1 VAGSQFAPYGVRVVF
16 DAAEW
21 GGLCKHIV
29 AALLAYSH
37 EPMSVRELPELEET
51 LSGLEREELKDYLRQ
66 STSYLP
72 MGKVDVFLHENLVGD
87 AIAAV
92 EGDPFG
98 GLVARVA
105 DAAIESHPEWVIE
118 TCRRQA
124 EEIMNQ
130 GRSKDYDEAVD
141 WLEKVQD
148 SHLAAG
154 REEEWVAIPRGAHR
168 PPPAQVQAAAD
179 ARGLEVAPGSTRCRS
194 SLLRNA
200 LAAIILRP
208 SPAAIL
214 LAGDC
219 TESARGVGDAR
230 PEGDRIVDAT
240 SR

>member
-1 VAGSQFAPYGVRVVF
+1 VAGSQFAPY
-16 DAAEW
+16 
-21 GGLCKHIV
+21 GLCKHIV

-37 EPMSVRELPELEET
+37 DPMSVRELPELEET
-51 LSGLEREELKDYLRQ
+51 LSGLEREELKDHLRQ

-105 DAAIESHPEWVIE
+105 DAAIE
-118 TCRRQA
+118 R
-124 EEIMNQ
+124 
-130 GRSKDYDEAVD
+130 
-141 WLEKVQD
+141 
-148 SHLAAG
+148 
-154 REEEWVAIPRGAHR
+154 
-168 PPPAQVQAAAD
+168 
-179 ARGLEVAPGSTRCRS
+179 EVAPTSTRCRS
-194 SLLRNA
+194 SLLRIA
-200 LAAIILRP
+200 LAAIILRS

-219 TESARGVGDAR
+219 SESARGVGDAR

>member
-1 VAGSQFAPYGVRVVF
+1 MAGSQFAPYGVRVVF

-51 LSGLEREELKDYLRQ
+51 LSGLEREEQKDHLRQ
-66 STSYLP
+66 STSYF
-72 MGKVDVFLHENLVGD
+72 DGD

-105 DAAIESHPEWVIE
+105 DAAIE
-118 TCRRQA
+118 R
-124 EEIMNQ
+124 
-130 GRSKDYDEAVD
+130 
-141 WLEKVQD
+141 
-148 SHLAAG
+148 
-154 REEEWVAIPRGAHR
+154 
-168 PPPAQVQAAAD
+168 
-179 ARGLEVAPGSTRCRS
+179 EVAPTSTRCRS
-194 SLLRNA
+194 SLLRIA
-200 LAAIILRP
+200 LAAIILRS

-219 TESARGVGDAR
+219 SESARGVGDAR

>member
-51 LSGLEREELKDYLRQ
+51 LFGLEREELKDHLRQ

-105 DAAIESHPEWVIE
+105 DAAIE
-118 TCRRQA
+118 R
-124 EEIMNQ
+124 
-130 GRSKDYDEAVD
+130 
-141 WLEKVQD
+141 
-148 SHLAAG
+148 
-154 REEEWVAIPRGAHR
+154 
-168 PPPAQVQAAAD
+168 
-179 ARGLEVAPGSTRCRS
+179 EVAPTSTRCRS
-194 SLLRNA
+194 SLLRIA
-200 LAAIILRP
+200 LAAIILRS

-219 TESARGVGDAR
+219 SESARGVGDAR